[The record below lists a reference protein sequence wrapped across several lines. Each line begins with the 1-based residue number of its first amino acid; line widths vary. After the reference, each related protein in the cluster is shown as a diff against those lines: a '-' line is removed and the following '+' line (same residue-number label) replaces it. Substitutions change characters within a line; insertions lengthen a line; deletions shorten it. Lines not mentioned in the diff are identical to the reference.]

1 MADIKAKMH
10 QIRAPPDRL
19 AAYLF
24 KGRASRLMG
33 GEGKRDG
40 VGNGREKK
48 GWKVKEGKAER
59 K

>member
-19 AAYLF
+19 AAYMYLF

-40 VGNGREKK
+40 VGNGR
-48 GWKVKEGKAER
+48 
-59 K
+59 